1 MPYLKIW
8 IHLVWA
14 TKRRQPLLTSD
25 IRLTVFN
32 HIQENAKLK
41 NIHLDFINGFSDHVH
56 CLISMSAKQNIAEI
70 IQLIKGESSYWINKS
85 NLTKTRFEW
94 QDDYYAVSVSH
105 SAVNKVRDYIKNQE
119 IHHQTKTFDQEVD
132 EFVRKYG
139 FERLSD
145 SD

>member
-1 MPYLKIW
+1 MPYLKVW

-14 TKRRQPLLTSD
+14 TKRRKPLLTSD
-25 IRLTVFN
+25 IRQTVFD
-32 HIQENAKLK
+32 HMRENAKLK
-41 NIHLDFINGFSDHVH
+41 NIHLDFINGFTDHVH
-56 CLISMSAKQNIAEI
+56 CLISINAKQTIAEI
-70 IQLIKGESSYWINKS
+70 TQLIKGESSFWINKS
-85 NLTKTRFEW
+85 NLTKTKFEW
-94 QDDYYAVSVSH
+94 QDEYYAVSISH

-119 IHHQTKTFDQEVD
+119 IHHQNKTFDRKVD